1 MSNVEFEILV
11 KELNESLYRFAYFK
25 VRREDIAQDVV
36 QECMVKLW
44 NENKPLK
51 HYLNVKAYCITLVK
65 NKCIDALR
73 AETTRKNYELQKNQ
87 SPFEQNIEDKLE
99 REEKLKLMDYYL
111 NQLNENQATALRLRD
126 FDGYSYSEIAEI
138 MTQTEANVKVLIFRG
153 RNALIKNIKKQ
164 DGVQSI
170 AY

>member
-1 MSNVEFEILV
+1 MSNTEFEILV

-36 QECMVKLW
+36 QECLVKLW
-44 NENKPLK
+44 NENKPLE

-73 AETTRKNYELQKNQ
+73 AETTRRNYELQKNQ
-87 SPFEQNIEDKLE
+87 NAFEQNIEDKLE
-99 REEKLKLMDYYL
+99 RDEKLKLMDYYL
-111 NQLNENQATALRLRD
+111 SKLNEKQATALRFRD
-126 FDGYSYSEIAEI
+126 FEGYSYADISDVMNI
-138 MTQTEANVKVLIFRG
+138 TEANVKILIFRG
-153 RNALIKNIKKQ
+153 RNALVKFINKQ

>member
-1 MSNVEFEILV
+1 MSSTEFEILV
-11 KELNESLYRFAYFK
+11 KELNESLYRFAFFK

-73 AETTRKNYELQKNQ
+73 AETTRRNYELQNNQ
-87 SPFEQNIEDKLE
+87 NVFEPNVEDQLE
-99 REEKLKLMDYYL
+99 REEKLKLMDFYL

-126 FDGYSYSEIAEI
+126 FEGYSYSEIAEL
-138 MTQTEANVKVLIFRG
+138 MSQTEANVKVLIFRG
-153 RNALIKNIKKQ
+153 RNALIQRIKKQ
-164 DGVQSI
+164 DGLRSI